1 MNELKKKRKAV
12 EVEAKSLNKANEI
25 LSKELKISK
34 FEFSEIE
41 KRYNQGK
48 IQNLNDIISVIL
60 YFVHA
65 NIKLSARHFSV
76 FEW

>member
-1 MNELKKKRKAV
+1 MKRKRKAA
-12 EVEAKSLNKANEI
+12 EFETKKLNEENEL

-48 IQNLNDIISVIL
+48 IQKLNEIIF
-60 YFVHA
+60 Y
-65 NIKLSARHFSV
+65 AR
-76 FEW
+76 

>member
-41 KRYNQGK
+41 KRYNQGT
-48 IQNLNDIISVIL
+48 IRNFFHSILCTHLNAFHTL
-60 YFVHA
+60 
-65 NIKLSARHFSV
+65 V
-76 FEW
+76 FGF

>member
-1 MNELKKKRKAV
+1 MKKKRQAA
-12 EVEAKSLNKANEI
+12 EFETKSLNEANEI

-48 IQNLNDIISVIL
+48 IQSLTDMIPC
-60 YFVHA
+60 
-65 NIKLSARHFSV
+65 AR
-76 FEW
+76 

>member
-1 MNELKKKRKAV
+1 MKRKRKAA
-12 EVEAKSLNKANEI
+12 EFETKKLNEENEL

-48 IQNLNDIISVIL
+48 IQKLNEIIF
-60 YFVHA
+60 Y
-65 NIKLSARHFSV
+65 ARCNNAFRSI
-76 FEW
+76 FGF